1 MRIGICMTR
10 ALHYSSYINSMI
22 STCAVTTYLMK
33 VKTVAI
39 MRQAVSVSMNKMRVT
54 TRKVCMTQVLFNILH
69 GNTLTDGADL
79 FEEISVS
86 DQVIGDFSPFPSKAF
101 FLSSQ

>member
-10 ALHYSSYINSMI
+10 ALHYIYSMI
-22 STCAVTTYLMK
+22 STCAVTTYMMK
-33 VKTVAI
+33 VKTVAM

-54 TRKVCMTQVLFNILH
+54 TRKVCMTH

-86 DQVIGDFSPFPSKAF
+86 DQVIGDFSPFPS
-101 FLSSQ
+101 